1 MPIKTAIWD
10 IETDGLKDKLT
21 RVHCLH
27 IRDMERGKTYR
38 FRQNDE
44 ENTIEDGVAMLEEA
58 EILVA
63 HNGLDFDVPVLEML
77 YDFNPVGRHYDTL
90 VMSRMVFA
98 DEKERDYSRWKRCK
112 FKSGLPDHKIFRGE
126 LIGTHG
132 LEAWGIRLG
141 VFKGDYAKIREQKA
155 KDQGILDPD
164 EISDF
169 VWGEWNQE
177 MDDYCV
183 GDLDATEALYR
194 HLIDQE
200 WEEVAQRLEHR
211 IHDKMV
217 RQEEYGVPVNI
228 PGLME
233 LESTLREEHAK
244 LSEEAVEHFGIW
256 FKPKKKYVLD
266 NRKNKPRAEYG
277 EDDSRKWWGEVVVP
291 KKTLKYKDPA
301 KADRDANCPYCPME
315 LKEFNPNSRPQII
328 DRLQTIYDWEHN
340 PEEVTD
346 KGNPKVNDDVLR
358 GLSDTIPI
366 CETLAET
373 FYYKKRLG
381 QVADGQNGWL
391 KKVNMET
398 GLIHGRVNVGGT
410 QTGRASHSN
419 PNLAQV
425 PKVKAKKI
433 EDGVIKVTGR
443 VYYEDEEG
451 VLGVHDKTALIT
463 PEHPDVVSVH
473 GSTAILKGRMG
484 DHGWECRDL
493 FGTSFLTKQVVA
505 NPDDWTTVGS
515 DLSGIELRM
524 LGQLLAEFDDGEYI
538 RLLLEDDI
546 HTVHQHAA
554 GLDSRDKA
562 KTLIYALIYGAGD
575 EKLGSIIDPTA
586 TKDKQRYLGA
596 EARRKL
602 MTRLPALS
610 KAIKKIQKQ
619 ARQKGYLWGLDGR
632 KLYVRSQHSALNT
645 QLQSNGALVAKVWN
659 LFIDDMLEEE
669 GLVEGW
675 DGDYVPML
683 WIHDEVQY
691 AVRKEHTDLVKECMT
706 EAALAAGEYF
716 GFSVPTPAEAKDGPT
731 WAWTH

>member
-1 MPIKTAIWD
+1 
-10 IETDGLKDKLT
+10 
-21 RVHCLH
+21 
-27 IRDMERGKTYR
+27 MERGKTYR
-38 FRQNDE
+38 FRQNDK
-44 ENTIEDGVAMLEEA
+44 ENTIEDGIALLEEA
-58 EILVA
+58 ELLVA
-63 HNGLDFDVPVLEML
+63 HNGLDFDVRLLERL
-77 YDFNPVGRHYDTL
+77 YDFDPVGVHYDTL
-90 VMSRMVFA
+90 VMARMVFA
-98 DEKERDYSRWKRCK
+98 DEKERDYPRWKRGK
-112 FKSGLPDHKIFRGE
+112 FKKNLPAHKIFRGE

-141 VFKGDYAKIREQKA
+141 CFKGDYAKMMEQRA
-155 KDQGILDPD
+155 ADMGITD
-164 EISDF
+164 EDEVTNF
-169 VWGEWNQE
+169 VWGKWNQE

-183 GDLDATEALYR
+183 GDLDVTEALYR
-194 HLIDQE
+194 HILEQE
-200 WEEVAQRLEHR
+200 WSETARRIEHR

-217 RQEEYGVPVNI
+217 RQETYGVPVDVA
-228 PGLME
+228 GLYA
-233 LESTLREEHAK
+233 LEDTLRKDHSR
-244 LSEEAVEHFGIW
+244 LSKEAVDHFGIW
-256 FKPKKKYVLD
+256 FRPTKKYEISA
-266 NRKNKPRAEYG
+266 KNKPRAEYG
-277 EDDSRKWWGEVVVP
+277 EDDTRKWWGEVVRP
-291 KKTLKYKDPA
+291 KKKLTYRDPT
-301 KADRDANCPYCPME
+301 KADRDPDCPYCPIE
-315 LKEFNPNSRPQII
+315 IKEFNPNSRPQII

-340 PEEVTD
+340 PEEVTE

-358 GLSDTIPI
+358 GLVDTIPI

-391 KKVNMET
+391 KKVDLTT

-433 EDGVIKVTGR
+433 EDGIIRVTGR

-463 PEHPDVVSVH
+463 PDHPDVVEVH
-473 GSTAILKGRMG
+473 GNTAILKGRIG

-493 FGTSFLTKQVVA
+493 FGTSFLTRAVV
-505 NPDDWTTVGS
+505 DDPEDWITIGS

-524 LGQLLAEFDDGEYI
+524 LGQLLAEFDGGEYI

-546 HTVHQHAA
+546 HTVHQNAA

-575 EKLGSIIDPTA
+575 EKLGSIIDPA
-586 TKDKQRYLGA
+586 ASKAEQRHLGA

-610 KAIKKIQKQ
+610 QAIKKIQKQ
-619 ARQKGYLWGLDGR
+619 ARKKGYLWGLDQR

-675 DGDYVPML
+675 KGDFVPML

-691 AVRKEHTDLVKECMT
+691 AVRKKYAHLVMDCMT
-706 EAALAAGEYF
+706 DAALSAGEYF
-716 GFSVPTPAEAKDGPT
+716 DFQVPTPAEAKQGPT
-731 WAWTH
+731 WAHTH